1 MTAYELLT
9 AIKMSQKK
17 DYLRNLIVI
26 ANLNVCQKSLFR
38 VVIFEIPPYF
48 DSVSI
53 VRNCQVVIKKFD
65 VTNQLRDNK
74 YNYMPKIRL
83 IG

>member
-17 DYLRNLIVI
+17 DYLRNLVI

-74 YNYMPKIRL
+74 YNHMPKIRL
-83 IG
+83 IS